1 MLSPIHHYPAPALT
15 AVHIIAPATAAS
27 TKLEKDTVYMPSSV
41 AARVLGRASQ
51 DASPRDGDRIE
62 RIVRS

>member
-1 MLSPIHHYPAPALT
+1 MFSPIHHYPALANT
-15 AVHIIAPATAAS
+15 AMHIIAPATAAS

-51 DASPRDGDRIE
+51 ESANAVNVSPEG
-62 RIVRS
+62 SKG